1 MPAHSYV
8 RPVTAQ
14 SRSIL
19 NNTDVML
26 ARRFDDRVRELCA
39 KALSAKEP
47 EAFTLT
53 LCELQSVIRQRI
65 VRRRKLALAASNGQP
80 VFPQDRRRAG

>member
-1 MPAHSYV
+1 VKNS
-8 RPVTAQ
+8 
-14 SRSIL
+14 
-19 NNTDVML
+19 DVML

-47 EAFTLT
+47 EEFTVT

-65 VRRRKLALAASNGQP
+65 VRHRKLALAASNGQP
-80 VFPQDRRRAG
+80 AFPQERRIAG